1 MDRVRGEFHTWPTSA
16 ASSWLLIRAANAELL
31 FDS

>member
-1 MDRVRGEFHTWPTSA
+1 VWPTA
-16 ASSWLLIRAANAELL
+16 AAGSWLLIRAASRQLL